1 MAKLHYPTRMAKSCL
16 AILDHPQGISGLMI
30 DFNYFISSGRNE
42 VNDLINNHDVHIIKT
57 EEKNKHGTGTFTVYR
72 IADRSNA
79 EKVIKVLNGERMKCG
94 LESLTQAEIDFYLSQ
109 FKEQNDE
116 QE

>member
-1 MAKLHYPTRMAKSCL
+1 MAKLHYPTRIAKSAL
-16 AILDHPQGISGLMI
+16 ALLENPQGISGLMI

-57 EEKNKHGTGTFTVYR
+57 DEKNAKSTGFYTVYR

-79 EKVIKVLNGERMKCG
+79 EKVIKVLNSERMKCG
-94 LESLTQAEIDFYLSQ
+94 LESLTQAETDFYLSQ